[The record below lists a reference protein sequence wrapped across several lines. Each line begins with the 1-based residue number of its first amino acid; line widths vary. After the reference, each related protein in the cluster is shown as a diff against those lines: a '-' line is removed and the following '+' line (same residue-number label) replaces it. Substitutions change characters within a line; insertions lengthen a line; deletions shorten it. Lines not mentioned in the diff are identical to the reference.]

1 MTNEFDE
8 FMVQTVTVDPYQG
21 EGGMGTIYAPTAGP
35 VPCFIDDTRALVRT
49 SAGDTVVS
57 ETTLWI
63 VDKAWLPSFPPE
75 SIVHLPTR
83 DATVIRLSDA
93 ESGALELPDHFKV
106 VLT

>member
-1 MTNEFDE
+1 MTSEFDE
-8 FMVQTVTVDPYQG
+8 FMVQTVTVDAYQG
-21 EGGMGTIYAPTAGP
+21 EGGMGTVYHPTVGP
-35 VPCFIDDTRALVRT
+35 VPCFIDDTQTLVRT
-49 SAGDTVVS
+49 SAGDTVTS

-63 VDKAWLPSFPPE
+63 VDKEWMPSFPPE

-93 ESGALELPDHFKV
+93 ESGPLELPDHFRV